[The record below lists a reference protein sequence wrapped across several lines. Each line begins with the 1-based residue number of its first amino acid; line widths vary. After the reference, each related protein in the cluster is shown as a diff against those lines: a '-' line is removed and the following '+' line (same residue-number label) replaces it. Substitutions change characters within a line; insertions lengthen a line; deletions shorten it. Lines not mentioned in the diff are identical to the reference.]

1 MAYKKVTVKIP
12 NVTGNIVVNVT
23 TQGSIQNLF
32 DVNNSILNARIG
44 AAGDIKPAG
53 NTAGMLVT
61 NLIDLTDINTRID
74 FSGITFVPN
83 SSLSYAVRE
92 VTYDSSGTTVVSQ
105 NNYANPIYSINVFEL
120 KTAHTN
126 IKYVRFGLS
135 VKDGT
140 SITVDDV
147 ANLVIIGS

>member
-12 NVTGNIVVNVT
+12 NVTGNIVVNVA

-44 AAGDIKPAG
+44 AAGDLKDPGSA
-53 NTAGMLVT
+53 NGMIIT
-61 NLIDLTDINTRID
+61 NLIDTTDFDKI
-74 FSGITFVPN
+74 
-83 SSLSYAVRE
+83 
-92 VTYDSSGTTVVSQ
+92 VVSGLTFIP
-105 NNYANPIYSINVFEL
+105 NTTLGYSIRVFAYDAETNSVYGVNYSISTSML
-120 KTAHTN
+120 EFDIAEMRAVHTN
-126 IKYVRFGLS
+126 AKYVRFGLS